1 MIVNVS
7 FLALPI
13 KYPRSGMWYFEKI
26 EQGGL
31 LDLVLYTFV
40 GMITGKC
47 FFSHGV
53 KQFGIECGRIVYFSG
68 IADHARFFGAVIT
81 EIWPNTQS
89 NDISAVFEAGLKR
102 DDFFRFFPCHLNNLC
117 NILAS

>member
-1 MIVNVS
+1 MIVNFA

-13 KYPRSGMWYFEKI
+13 KYPRFRMWYFEKI
-26 EQGGL
+26 KQGGL

-40 GMITGKC
+40 VMITGKC

-53 KQFGIECGRIVYFSG
+53 KQFGIERGRIVYFSG

-81 EIWPNTQS
+81 EIRPNTKG
-89 NDISAVFEAGLKR
+89 NDIFTVFEAGLKR
-102 DDFFRFFPCHLNNLC
+102 DNFF
-117 NILAS
+117 